1 MPSKSPAQT
10 VPFFAANPTEKP
22 LAVRSGVRAGARE
35 GEVKS
40 ASREEASKR

>member
-22 LAVRSGVRAGARE
+22 LTVRSGVRAGAIERD
-35 GEVKS
+35 VKA